1 MWRAVIPRW
10 WACNRTR
17 DLQTLRLDSPKDK
30 GSPRHLNKL
39 IALGQVAL
47 VTKYQNVILQSRE
60 PKIYFTLAR
69 RNYASFPD
77 KEQYWNFTRKT
88 IQCLDPCLWVRIFVY
103 IPFANML
110 TKNHEALYVYMCC
123 VHTHT
128 IMLTPTF
135 TTPMRIQF
143 GWITAVILRFGLVLC
158 TKYEYIFTN
167 KSTAL
172 KPAGALFRDGET
184 PKWHV
189 QVNKQVKRGC
199 PGLVMQALVGQLPG
213 CPASC
218 AWLGWEAV
226 EEHSLKGSTDD
237 LFPPLFFLL
246 LSPSSLLSRRIPCKE
261 GVWVTRSKASPSVGG
276 ARKLLWA
283 PKMWIER
290 CTPFCCLLLPAPSLG
305 VTAERRLL

>member
-10 WACNRTR
+10 WACHRTR

-47 VTKYQNVILQSRE
+47 VTKYQNVILQSCE
-60 PKIYFTLAR
+60 SKIYFTLAR

-88 IQCLDPCLWVRIFVY
+88 FSALIRVYEWEFLFIFHLQICLQKTMKLSI
-103 IPFANML
+103 
-110 TKNHEALYVYMCC
+110 C
-123 VHTHT
+123 VACTHT

-135 TTPMRIQF
+135 TTPMWIQF
-143 GWITAVILRFGLVLC
+143 GWITGVILRFGLVLC
-158 TKYEYIFTN
+158 TKYEYIFKN

-226 EEHSLKGSTDD
+226 EEHSPKGSTDD

-261 GVWVTRSKASPSVGG
+261 GVWVMRRKASPSVGG

-305 VTAERRLL
+305 VTAERRLF